1 MLRRNLRQG
10 VLQGSLTLLVAGIVV
25 ARCAIALPSG
35 SEQAQALGTHER
47 TTTSVATSRTS
58 PTKLSKAVAKG
69 TRSRNSKSTNSTAT
83 TAASSSTTTM
93 APSTTTTTS
102 GTPITSPIQ
111 PSAFL
116 ARQGT
121 GLTLNG
127 QPYKFVGYNIPWI
140 APSCGGADSS
150 WFDVTYPDLTAHSKA
165 NLVRAVAAQ
174 VFRNGSLDYSAF
186 DTYVA
191 SAKKHGLRIVPA
203 LTDNWG
209 QCGDGNGEKYLPWWQ
224 SGYTLP
230 QSIAQ
235 PLSYQQYAVAFARHY
250 ANEPTI
256 AWYQL
261 ANEPDARNRDG
272 SCAET
277 TAASALRS
285 FADTMTNAIKLV
297 DPNHMVDL
305 GAISWCG
312 GEGADYGYVNAGK
325 VDLCDIHHDYKA
337 TVAMPSTEQSRI
349 NQCLTVNGKPGFIG
363 ESGICASVD
372 ATGNCNAGT
381 TAASLQ
387 NRANDFGAKMN
398 ASFHAGLSGYLV
410 WQAAHGC
417 SGSNSSWDI
426 GASNSNP
433 SYNCAVTGL
442 DPLETVMAGFAA

>member
-1 MLRRNLRQG
+1 MLRRSLRQG
-10 VLQGSLTLLVAGIVV
+10 LLQGSLTVLVFAIAV

-35 SEQAQALGTHER
+35 SDQAQALGTHARAR
-47 TTTSVATSRTS
+47 TPTSVAAARPST
-58 PTKLSKAVAKG
+58 TKKAVAKP
-69 TRSRNSKSTNSTAT
+69 TRGHKSTSSTVTTAT
-83 TAASSSTTTM
+83 SSTTTT
-93 APSTTTTTS
+93 APSTTTTS
-102 GTPITSPIQ
+102 GTPITPPMQ
-111 PSAFL
+111 PSSFI

-121 GLTLNG
+121 GLSLNG
-127 QPYKFVGYNIPWI
+127 QPYKFVGYNVPWI
-140 APSCGGADSS
+140 APSCGGSDSS
-150 WFDVTYPDLTAHSKA
+150 WFDITYPDLTTHSKA

-174 VFRNGSLDYSAF
+174 VFRNGSLDFSAF

-191 SAKKHGLRIVPA
+191 SAKKYGLRIVPA

-224 SGYTLP
+224 TGYVLP
-230 QSIAQ
+230 ESASQ
-235 PLSYQQYAVAFARHY
+235 PLSYQQYAVAFAKHY

-272 SCAET
+272 SCSAT
-277 TAASALRS
+277 AAASALRT
-285 FADTMTNAIKLV
+285 FADTMTDAIKLV

-349 NQCLTVNGKPGFIG
+349 NQCLVIDDKPGFIG

-372 ATGNCNAGT
+372 ASGNCTGAT
-381 TAASLQ
+381 SAASLQ

-398 ASFHAGLSGYLV
+398 AGFQAGLSGYV
-410 WQAAHGC
+410 IWQAAHGC

-426 GASNSNP
+426 GASNANP
-433 SYNCAVTGL
+433 SYNCAVAGP
-442 DPLETVMAGFAA
+442 DPMEAVMAGFAS